1 MQKNSSQK
9 KKTMLDGQRNIL
21 IVDDDNYT
29 LEMIMS
35 ILERNGYNTRG
46 VRSGKKALEIA
57 KNKNPD
63 LLLLDINLPDID
75 GYDVCKDIKSTE
87 ETKEIPVV
95 FITGNS
101 GRQSIQKSFEAGG
114 SDYVGKPFVIEE
126 VLARISMAIDNA
138 RAKKVMEQVNKE
150 LEQRVALQ
158 TRRLNLLFSIT
169 KLATESLTL
178 EQILQKVVLVL
189 DKYMSYLGMV
199 SEIQY
204 RGKAFR
210 NKTYEEN
217 RAIMKCEL
225 KVDHRVGKIVLY
237 SIDESESRA
246 LDVKQES
253 KDLLEAVANEVN
265 KIIKQKESEEKV
277 KTQWKYYRALK
288 DNSPEGIVTLDQDR
302 KVVDINQAFKKIF
315 GYSLDSIK
323 GKHLEN
329 FILPKRLKEE
339 GQAIIEKIK
348 KGDNIFRNSV
358 RKTKENKEIHCSII
372 GAPININ
379 SQHMDY
385 FLIYRDITREKKLEV
400 QLMQTNKM
408 EAIGQLAAGIAHEI
422 NTPTQY
428 VNSNIEFF
436 TEIFPDVLAL
446 IQEYGK
452 FYSFIKESYD
462 DKDEVEDLK
471 EITGNVDISFL
482 KNEVKEALK
491 DSLEGLNK
499 ISNIVDAMRTF
510 SHPGT
515 KDKQEIN
522 VNKLIQKTITVTR
535 NEWKYDAE
543 LKTDLEDNIEPIPIH
558 QDQISQVMLNLI
570 VNATHAIQSAS
581 ESKKNKKGLIK
592 IRSRSK
598 KDYLEIKISDDGTGI
613 PKNIRDKVFNPFFTT
628 KDVGEGTGQGLS
640 MAYNVIVE
648 NHRGNIYFDTEMEKG
663 TTFIIELPRKR
674 KLE

>member
-1 MQKNSSQK
+1 
-9 KKTMLDGQRNIL
+9 MLDGQRNIL
-21 IVDDDNYT
+21 IVDDDTYT

-35 ILERNGYNTRG
+35 ILERKGYNTKG

-75 GYDVCKDIKSTE
+75 GYKVCEEIKSTE

-126 VLARISMAIDNA
+126 VLARIGMAIDNA
-138 RAKKVMEQVNKE
+138 RAQKVMEQVNKE

-169 KLATESLTL
+169 KLATESLNL
-178 EQILQKVVLVL
+178 DQILQKVVLVL
-189 DKYMSYLGMV
+189 DKYMSHLGMV

-204 RGKAFR
+204 RDKAFC
-210 NKTYEEN
+210 NKTYQEN
-217 RAIMKCEL
+217 RAIMECEL
-225 KVDHRVGKIVLY
+225 KVDHHVGRIVLY
-237 SIDESESRA
+237 TRDESEKRA
-246 LDVKQES
+246 QAVKQES
-253 KDLLEAVANEVN
+253 RNLLEAVANEVN

-323 GKHLEN
+323 GKHLDN

-339 GQAIIEKIK
+339 GQAITEKIK
-348 KGDNIFRNSV
+348 QGQNIFQNSV
-358 RKTKENKEIHCSII
+358 RKTREDKEIHCSII
-372 GAPININ
+372 GAPINID
-379 SQHMDY
+379 SQHVDY

-446 IQEYGK
+446 IKEYEK
-452 FYSFIKESYD
+452 FYPFIKESYND
-462 DKDEVEDLK
+462 QK
-471 EITGNVDISFL
+471 EIEELKKITDNVDIAFL
-482 KNEVKEALK
+482 KNEVKEALQ
-491 DSLEGLNK
+491 DSLDGLNK

-543 LKTDLEDNIEPIPIH
+543 LKTNLEDNLEPIPIH

-570 VNATHAIQSAS
+570 VNATHAIQSAY
-581 ESKKNKKGLIK
+581 EGQKNEKGLIE
-592 IRSRSK
+592 ITSCSK
-598 KDYLEIKISDDGTGI
+598 EEYVELRISDDGTGI
-613 PKNIRDKVFNPFFTT
+613 PQNIRDKIFNPFFTT

-648 NHRGNIYFDTEMEKG
+648 NHRGNIYFDTEPGKG

-674 KLE
+674 KIE

>member
-1 MQKNSSQK
+1 
-9 KKTMLDGQRNIL
+9 
-21 IVDDDNYT
+21 
-29 LEMIMS
+29 
-35 ILERNGYNTRG
+35 
-46 VRSGKKALEIA
+46 
-57 KNKNPD
+57 
-63 LLLLDINLPDID
+63 
-75 GYDVCKDIKSTE
+75 
-87 ETKEIPVV
+87 
-95 FITGNS
+95 
-101 GRQSIQKSFEAGG
+101 
-114 SDYVGKPFVIEE
+114 
-126 VLARISMAIDNA
+126 
-138 RAKKVMEQVNKE
+138 ME
-150 LEQRVALQ
+150 
-158 TRRLNLLFSIT
+158 
-169 KLATESLTL
+169 
-178 EQILQKVVLVL
+178 
-189 DKYMSYLGMV
+189 
-199 SEIQY
+199 
-204 RGKAFR
+204 
-210 NKTYEEN
+210 
-217 RAIMKCEL
+217 CEL
-225 KVDHRVGKIVLY
+225 KVDHHVGRIVLY
-237 SIDESESRA
+237 TRDESEKRA
-246 LDVKQES
+246 QAVKQES
-253 KDLLEAVANEVN
+253 RNLLEAVANEVN

-323 GKHLEN
+323 GKHLDN

-339 GQAIIEKIK
+339 GQAITEKIK
-348 KGDNIFRNSV
+348 QGQNIFQNSV
-358 RKTKENKEIHCSII
+358 RKTREDKEIHCSII
-372 GAPININ
+372 GAPINID
-379 SQHMDY
+379 SQHVDY

-446 IQEYGK
+446 IKEYEK
-452 FYSFIKESYD
+452 FYPFIKESYND
-462 DKDEVEDLK
+462 QK
-471 EITGNVDISFL
+471 EIEELKKITDNVDIAFL
-482 KNEVKEALK
+482 KNEVKEALQ
-491 DSLEGLNK
+491 DSLDGLNK

-543 LKTDLEDNIEPIPIH
+543 LKTNLEDNLEPIPIH

-570 VNATHAIQSAS
+570 VNATHAIQSAY
-581 ESKKNKKGLIK
+581 EGQKNEKGLIE
-592 IRSRSK
+592 ITSCSK
-598 KDYLEIKISDDGTGI
+598 EEYVELRISDDGTGI
-613 PKNIRDKVFNPFFTT
+613 PQNIRDKIFNPFFTT

-648 NHRGNIYFDTEMEKG
+648 NHRGNIYFDTEPGKG

-674 KLE
+674 KIE